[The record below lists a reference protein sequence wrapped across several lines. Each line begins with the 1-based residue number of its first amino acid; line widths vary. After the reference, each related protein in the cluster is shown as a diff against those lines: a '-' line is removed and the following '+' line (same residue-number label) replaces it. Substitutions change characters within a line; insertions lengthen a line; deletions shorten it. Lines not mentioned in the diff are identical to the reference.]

1 MFITIENYK
10 RATAILKEKDQLEER
25 LVQLRMSIDFN
36 LHSDEYT
43 EICNKLFSLGQEF
56 SAL

>member
-1 MFITIENYK
+1 MTIENYK
-10 RATAILKEKDQLEER
+10 RATAILKEKEQLEER

>member
-1 MFITIENYK
+1 MTIEKYQ

-25 LVQLRMSIDFN
+25 LSQMRMSIDFN
-36 LHSDEYT
+36 LHSNEYT

-56 SAL
+56 SSL

>member
-1 MFITIENYK
+1 MTIENYQ
-10 RATAILKEKDQLEER
+10 RATAILKEKDRLEER
-25 LVQLRMSIDFN
+25 LAQLRMSIDFT
-36 LHSDEYT
+36 LHSNEYA

>member
-1 MFITIENYK
+1 MTIENYK

-25 LVQLRMSIDFN
+25 LAQLRMSVDIN
-36 LHSDEYT
+36 LHYNEYT
-43 EICNKLFSLGQEF
+43 EIRNKLFSLGREF